1 MKWFLFL
8 AQFPHG
14 LFPLMFVSKA
24 KPDQARAALNV
35 SDPKRTS
42 EVHWVNGT
50 LRRIAIKGTMDQHRH
65 CKCGAIYR
73 RTESMAPARE
83 VNSFEC
89 SHCGE
94 TLESWNSA
102 WVPSYRLVIGPI
114 VKS

>member
-1 MKWFLFL
+1 MEIATHRRQRCVANGERWR
-8 AQFPHG
+8 G
-14 LFPLMFVSKA
+14 TA
-24 KPDQARAALNV
+24 KGE
-35 SDPKRTS
+35 K
-42 EVHWVNGT
+42 VHWFNGR
-50 LRRIAIKGTMDQHRH
+50 LRRIALKGTMDQHRH